1 MLTYT
6 RPSLTVSGIGSI
18 VAFLFMAKVSIGNL
32 SDFIMLATVL
42 KLLIIAIS
50 FLLLRILAS
59 KDRDYFYINV
69 GIHPRILMRWSIS
82 LDFTT
87 YLAGSILI
95 TLIRNVIAG

>member
-18 VAFLFMAKVSIGNL
+18 VAFMFMAKVSIGSL

-82 LDFTT
+82 LDVAVYF
-87 YLAGSILI
+87 AGCILI

>member
-6 RPSLTVSGIGSI
+6 RPSMIISGVGSLA
-18 VAFLFMAKVSIGNL
+18 AFLLLSSVSIGSL
-32 SDFIMLATVL
+32 SDTVMTATIL
-42 KLLIIAIS
+42 KLLITAIS
-50 FLLLRILAS
+50 FILLRMLAS

-82 LDFTT
+82 LDVAVYF
-87 YLAGSILI
+87 AGCILI

>member
-69 GIHPRILMRWSIS
+69 GIHPRILMRWSTS

>member
-6 RPSLTVSGIGSI
+6 RPSLIVSGAGTII
-18 VAFLFMAKVSIGNL
+18 AFLFMASVSIGSL
-32 SDFIMLATVL
+32 SDFVMLATVL

-82 LDFTT
+82 LDVAVYF
-87 YLAGSILI
+87 AGCILI